1 MHIAMWKGRGRGE
14 GNKKA
19 TKIFATMV
27 GEVG

>member
-14 GNKKA
+14 GNKIA